1 MGNKKRP
8 TMRSDAKKLKFYRRR
23 IERSNIKASV
33 FYHFENGNRR

>member
-1 MGNKKRP
+1 MGDKK
-8 TMRSDAKKLKFYRRR
+8 TSDHEIGRKKLKFYRRR